1 MSAGSSKMDKSDV
14 DELETITKKK
24 LVVTTIETKDGK
36 VDKIFLVLVLLITFI
51 FQVISETEDVR
62 ELNG

>member
-1 MSAGSSKMDKSDV
+1 MTSNDI

-36 VDKIFLVLVLLITFI
+36 V
-51 FQVISETEDVR
+51 ISETEDVR
-62 ELNG
+62 ELNQWKIPQIYLTFL

>member
-51 FQVISETEDVR
+51 F
-62 ELNG
+62 